1 VPGLRF
7 VPTKEENG
15 KFISC
20 IASHETFKNET
31 TRTISLPLDVLYPPK
46 IQVEL
51 DESDSAIVEGGR
63 LVFRCHVDARPLDDV
78 KIKWTWEGDE
88 RRLSTMDQQVGLNCH
103 VLDRFSPIVS
113 AS

>member
-1 VPGLRF
+1 MHGLRF

-20 IASHETFKNET
+20 LASHETLKNET
-31 TRTISLPLDVLYPPK
+31 IRAASLPLDVLYPPK
-46 IQVEL
+46 IQVEV
-51 DESDSAIVEGGR
+51 DESDSVIVEGGR

-88 RRLSTMDQQVGLNCH
+88 RRLSTMDQQVGLRITLLVTELFTMN
-103 VLDRFSPIVS
+103 
-113 AS
+113 AN